1 MLKENGREK
10 PIDKSEYSN
19 IKGKKFKCEKCNVIF
34 SKTNVEFGEEIRCP
48 FCDGV
53 IEEIV

>member
-1 MLKENGREK
+1 MFKENGREK

-19 IKGKKFKCEKCNVIF
+19 IKGKKFRCEKCNVIF